1 MDEDIDTSRMTRPI
15 HPMPDWMRQAI
26 AERGL
31 AARYSER
38 PAYQQNDYV
47 HWISSPKREETRRKR
62 LGQMLDEL
70 EAGGV
75 YMRMKWTARG

>member
-1 MDEDIDTSRMTRPI
+1 MRVDSDIDTSRMKRPI
-15 HPMPDWMRQAI
+15 HVMPDWMKEAI

-31 AARYSER
+31 AEKYRAR

-47 HWISSPKREETRRKR
+47 YWITSPKREETRLKR
-62 LGQMLDEL
+62 LNQMLDEL

-75 YMRMKWTARG
+75 YMRMRWNG